1 MCAVRMGKEKV
12 MWEWALAEVM
22 EGMNVPLRRAQ
33 KRGGLAV
40 LMSVLVCVHVL
51 ETSELLLLQQE
62 VLPSAVSI
70 ASAIFK
76 KARFG
81 NPLSN

>member
-22 EGMNVPLRRAQ
+22 EGMNVLLRRAQ

-40 LMSVLVCVHVL
+40 LMSELVCIRVL